1 MVEYLTSI
9 DLNDTVRTK
18 VENELIHQSIG
29 HIFKGI
35 DKDKRYLYYKA
46 YNEMPNGT
54 TPVPTYGFVK
64 KLN

>member
-1 MVEYLTSI
+1 
-9 DLNDTVRTK
+9 
-18 VENELIHQSIG
+18 LIHQSIG